1 MKNKIE
7 PYFNPLSNIL
17 LYAIVFIFFGMLMYC
32 AIILT
37 EKYLW
42 LQIQFA
48 TLWFLGFLI
57 AAFYTFLEICEI
69 GRIRKLQR
77 RFQGKD

>member
-1 MKNKIE
+1 MGEKVK
-7 PYFNPLSNIL
+7 PYINPLSNIL
-17 LYAIVFIFFGMLMYC
+17 FYIIVFVLFGMFMYC
-32 AIILT
+32 AIVLT
-37 EKYLW
+37 EKYPW

-48 TLWFLGFLI
+48 ALWFLGFVL
-57 AAFYTFLEICEI
+57 AAFYSFLEICEI